1 LEDARLSGFHGI
13 LLLPEGGVE
22 WFKAGR
28 GAWHRGGAGD
38 LGRTPGFQLWI
49 ALPPDRELEPAES
62 IYQAPQDIRRIGP
75 ASALLG
81 RLGAV
86 SSSLP
91 TPSPMNYL
99 PSPTPESRRVL
110 ALSAAGRSQR
120 LLDCTQ

>member
-1 LEDARLSGFHGI
+1 M
-13 LLLPEGGVE
+13 LLPEGSVE
-22 WFKAGR
+22 WFKADR

-38 LGRTPGFQLWI
+38 PGRTRGFQLWI

-62 IYQAPQDIRRIGP
+62 IYQASQDIRRIGP

-91 TPSPMNYL
+91 APSPMNYL
-99 PSPTPESRRVL
+99 ALRPKAGEVL

>member
-1 LEDARLSGFHGI
+1 M
-13 LLLPEGGVE
+13 VQ
-22 WFKAGR
+22 GR
-28 GAWHRGGAGD
+28 SRCMAPRRRRRSRPD
-38 LGRTPGFQLWI
+38 TRGFQLWI

-91 TPSPMNYL
+91 APSPMNYL
-99 PSPTPESRRVL
+99 ALRPNAGEVL